1 MRSLI
6 STLALCLLVAG
17 PVAPVWAGDPGLE
30 LRNAA
35 SKGELATVRTL
46 LDQGVPVD
54 SPDEY
59 GATALARAA
68 DKGHVEIVKLLLER
82 GAKVDA
88 ADTFYESTPMTWA
101 AYNGHAE
108 VVKLLI
114 AGGADASGALGMAV
128 EREKAEV
135 VKAVLGT
142 GKVPLDSLSGTLAMA
157 KTNGQTEMVKI
168 LEEAG
173 VKPPPPA
180 TAQVAPEVLARYAGK
195 YTSTVGFDCEMVFD
209 DAAKNLTAKF
219 SGGQPPLVLGA
230 VNDTTFRP
238 LMFDALTLVFKTE
251 GDQVV
256 GISLDQAGDKVEMTR
271 VEAPAEE
278 KKP

>member
-1 MRSLI
+1 MRSLLL
-6 STLALCLLVAG
+6 TLALCPLVAG
-17 PVAPVWAGDPGLE
+17 PVFAGDPGFD
-30 LRNAA
+30 LRMAA
-35 SKGELATVRTL
+35 SKGETAQVRAL

-54 SPDEY
+54 AADEY
-59 GATALARAA
+59 GATALSRAA
-68 DKGHVEIVKLLLER
+68 DKGHAEIVKLLLER
-82 GAKVDA
+82 GAKPDV
-88 ADTFYESTPMTWA
+88 ADTFYESTPITWA

-114 AGGADASGALGMAV
+114 AAGADPSGAIGMAV
-128 EREKAEV
+128 SRGKTEV
-135 VKAVLGT
+135 LKAVLES

-157 KTNGQTEMVKI
+157 KQGGQAEVVKI

-180 TAQVAPEVLARYAGK
+180 TAQVAPEILARYAGK
-195 YTSTVGFDCEMVFD
+195 YTSTAGFDCEMVFD
-209 DAAKNLTAKF
+209 PAAKNLTAKF

-238 LMFDALTLVFKTE
+238 LMFDALTLVFKSE
-251 GDQVV
+251 GEKVV
-256 GISLDQAGDKVEMTR
+256 GISLDQAGNKIEMTR

-278 KKP
+278 KP